1 MENDTKIINGLII
14 QGSILTGV
22 EDKNIKYV
30 SIPDFVTTIDYG
42 AFRECESLIKIDI
55 PDSVRSIGDE
65 AFYGCTSLTE
75 INIPSSITYIS
86 DEIFL
91 DCKSLKKIKINISND
106 KIVLNFPMIAH
117 FFDAELEKTND
128 GFLLSLYKK
137 GEDNTID
144 KSKQINLALIH
155 YYIEFF
161 SDSEKIKL
169 LDKLSNNM
177 DIAFGLYLLS
187 KNNEKI
193 QRDEEIDYLKIFK
206 YNYENL
212 NELINCIANVRFH
225 KYPTVRVDFYK
236 LCENIGV
243 LNSSP
248 TIIETKL
255 KSADNKVI
263 EIDYA
268 QKAKEFLKD
277 RMLDGSFNPIQSHYL
292 FNSMK
297 CDGFKREFADF
308 FMNKK
313 NFFKLIEINEKDS
326 SFISSC
332 YNEFEEVQLAHTNNR
347 GRQRQLA
354 PTIEFFIK
362 YFDRNKF
369 EGVTEEN
376 SKIAEMVGHY
386 FSNQTDFDVALK
398 IMEEKERRKT
408 PDHILGEELREDTV
422 FERVGKLINDI
433 RDNSADTLSTLVELF
448 NKTFTF
454 EWLNKSDPVNLV
466 LGKLCSS
473 CAHLEGA
480 GNGIMRASIIHPDV
494 QNIVIR
500 DYRKRIVAKS
510 TIYVNRK
517 EGYAVC
523 NNFMANCAMSDADKD
538 KIYKKFKQAIKSFAE
553 KYNEKNPNNPLKII
567 TVGMGMNDLSSQI
580 IENDKES
587 EVLYKA
593 IDYSK
598 FAFNGSEYGGD
609 SDNGQYIV
617 WTSEDMK
624 NDNSLG
630 V

>member
-42 AFRECESLIKIDI
+42 AFRECESLIKIDF

-91 DCKSLKKIKINISND
+91 DCKSLKKIKINISNN

-137 GEDNTID
+137 GENNTID
-144 KSKQINLALIH
+144 KSKQINPTLIH

-161 SDSEKIKL
+161 SDTEKWKL
-169 LDKLSNNM
+169 LDELSKKI
-177 DIAFGLYLLS
+177 DISFCMYLLS

-193 QRDEEIDYLKIFK
+193 QNGEEIEYSKIFD
-206 YNYENL
+206 YNFKSLHNL
-212 NELINCIANVRFH
+212 TSIITNERFLKH
-225 KYPTVRVDFYK
+225 PIIRSDFYK

-248 TIIETKL
+248 ITIKTIS
-255 KSADNKVI
+255 KSGKERVQ

-268 QKAKEFLKD
+268 QKAREFLKD
-277 RMLDGSFNPIQSHYL
+277 RMLDGSFDPIVSHYL
-292 FNSMK
+292 FYSMK
-297 CDGFKREFADF
+297 SDGFKREFADF
-308 FMNKK
+308 FLNKN
-313 NFFKLIEINEKDS
+313 NFFELMEMEKRQPG
-326 SFISSC
+326 FISRC
-332 YNEFEEVQLAHTNNR
+332 YNDFELVQLAHTNNR

-354 PTIEFFIK
+354 PTVEFFNK
-362 YFDRNKF
+362 YFEINKF
-369 EGVTEEN
+369 DGVTEEN
-376 SKIAEMVGHY
+376 YEIAQMVAHY
-386 FSNQTDFDVALK
+386 FSSQIDFDNALK
-398 IMEEKERRKT
+398 IMKEKERHKI

-422 FERVGKLINDI
+422 FERVDKLITGVQDCSI
-433 RDNSADTLSTLVELF
+433 DTLSTLVELS
-448 NKTFTF
+448 NKEFTF
-454 EWLNKSDPVNLV
+454 ELQNKSDPVNLV
-466 LGKLCSS
+466 LGKLCSC

-500 DYRKRIVAKS
+500 DYTNRIVAKS

-523 NNFMANCAMSDADKD
+523 NNVVVNYKMSADD
-538 KIYKKFKQAIKSFAE
+538 RDEIYKKFKQAIQAFA
-553 KYNEKNPNNPLKII
+553 KRYNEKNSNNPLKTI
-567 TVGMGMNDLSSQI
+567 TVGMSLNDLSSQI
-580 IENDKES
+580 IENDKKS
-587 EVLYKA
+587 DVLYKA
-593 IDYSK
+593 LDYGK
-598 FAFNGSEYGGD
+598 FAFNGSEYSGD
-609 SDNGQYIV
+609 SDTEQYVV
-617 WTSEDMK
+617 WESENLTD
-624 NDNSLG
+624 DNPLE